1 MLSAL
6 HAIALRIGFRHGA
19 DAAGRQA
26 RQQLPAMR
34 RRRGAYCATIEKRGI
49 DSGCLPSRP

>member
-34 RRRGAYCATIEKRGI
+34 RRRAYCATIEKRGI